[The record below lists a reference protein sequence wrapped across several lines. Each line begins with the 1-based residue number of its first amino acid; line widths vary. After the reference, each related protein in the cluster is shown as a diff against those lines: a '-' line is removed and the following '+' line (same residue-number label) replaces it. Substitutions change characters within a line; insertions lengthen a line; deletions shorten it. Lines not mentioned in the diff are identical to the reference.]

1 MKENEKKESMQAVE
15 AGKEKIRKVIEETK
29 KIVTK
34 RIENWQKQTVSM
46 KVFLALRDLFGVI
59 VLAML
64 LPTLFLSVAV
74 TFLFIWER
82 LGMKFVFFVTLI
94 ICIIGEEIKKNG
106 LCQFILNLLAIVILF
121 KIAGEL
127 TNSDTKAIDE
137 ILKWI
142 AQIPSFVVNVLIP
155 YVKFW

>member
-1 MKENEKKESMQAVE
+1 
-15 AGKEKIRKVIEETK
+15 
-29 KIVTK
+29 
-34 RIENWQKQTVSM
+34 
-46 KVFLALRDLFGVI
+46 
-59 VLAML
+59 
-64 LPTLFLSVAV
+64 
-74 TFLFIWER
+74 
-82 LGMKFVFFVTLI
+82 MKFVFFVTLI